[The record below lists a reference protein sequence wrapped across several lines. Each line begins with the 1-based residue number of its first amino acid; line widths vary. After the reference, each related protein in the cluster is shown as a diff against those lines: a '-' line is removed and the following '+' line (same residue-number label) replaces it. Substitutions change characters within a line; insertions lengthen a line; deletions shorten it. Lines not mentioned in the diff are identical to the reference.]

1 MSSNDQDF
9 IAAVNK
15 AKAAADLM
23 KIYAEGDENT
33 NVPAPKPY
41 PTAHKAVRE
50 IQQQIVQQIDPTV
63 HEVAEAVVKTQAAAQ
78 AAEADSIESGKSAD
92 ISVTAKN
99 KAVQAQTA
107 TESAR
112 DATLEAQAATES
124 ARNTTV
130 QAKQDTEAARD
141 ETQATQHQVETQ
153 IVPVH
158 TDVIR
163 TQQIIRTMTNGIQ
176 DDAGY
181 AAESAKTAEAAMAA
195 TQQNAD
201 DVSVHHT
208 VVVQTA
214 EQVAQDKTHIDQQ
227 KASVDI
233 AAAKVSKNKEH
244 VDQQAAIID
253 TTAQQV
259 AADANTAATSAD
271 DAQQILSTIGTQLI
285 TYATN
290 LIRTQSVVVTNYAF
304 K

>member
-1 MSSNDQDF
+1 MSNDQDF

-15 AKAAADLM
+15 AKTAADLM
-23 KIYAEGDENT
+23 KICAEGDENT

-41 PTAHKAVRE
+41 PSAHKAVRE

-63 HEVAEAVVKTQAAAQ
+63 LEVSEAVAKTQAAAQ
-78 AAEADSIESGKSAD
+78 SAEADAIESGKSAD
-92 ISVTAKN
+92 ISTTAKD
-99 KAVQAQTA
+99 KTLQAQGATEAARDTTLQAQAVTEGARDTTLLAQSA

-112 DATLEAQAATES
+112 DTTLQT
-124 ARNTTV
+124 R
-130 QAKQDTEAARD
+130 Q
-141 ETQATQHQVETQ
+141 QVETQ

-163 TQQIIRTMTNGIQ
+163 TQQIIRAMTNGIQ

-181 AAESAKTAEAAMAA
+181 AAQSAKSAEAARAA

-201 DVSVHHT
+201 DVSGHHA
-208 VVVQTA
+208 VVVHTA
-214 EQVAQDKTHIDQQ
+214 GQIGQDKAHIDEQ
-227 KASVDI
+227 KASVDL
-233 AAAKVSKNKEH
+233 AAAQVRQDKEH
-244 VDQQAAIID
+244 VDQQAATVN

-259 AADANTAATSAD
+259 ATDASTATASAD
-271 DAQQILSTIGTQLI
+271 DAQQILNTIGSQLI